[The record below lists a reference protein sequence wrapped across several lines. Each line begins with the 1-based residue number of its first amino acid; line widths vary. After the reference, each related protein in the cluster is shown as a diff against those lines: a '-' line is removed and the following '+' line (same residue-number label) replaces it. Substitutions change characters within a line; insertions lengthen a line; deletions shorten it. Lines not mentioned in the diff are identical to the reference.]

1 MQSGTIFFT
10 VKYRSTGCP
19 MENLVTYIMSIII
32 GGLGLYLLYLV
43 SKYWKFVLLRLVMPF
58 AGMAVMALVMVNSQ
72 ISDTTHPLI
81 LGMAGVAVGG
91 LLGQWMALKIN

>member
-1 MQSGTIFFT
+1 MQSITIFFT
-10 VKYRSTGCP
+10 VKYLSMGSL
-19 MENLVTYIMSIII
+19 MENILPLIMFIII
-32 GGLGLYLLYLV
+32 GCLGLYLLYLV
-43 SKYWKFVLLRLVMPF
+43 IKNWKFVLLRLVMPF
-58 AGMAVMALVMVNSQ
+58 TGMVVMAFVMVNSQ